1 MFKWIDRLAPFFIA
15 LLLVAAICCC
25 SYALIEMVSLS
36 EISDCNAVE

>member
-25 SYALIEMVSLS
+25 SYALIEMVSSLT
-36 EISDCNAVE
+36 IIDCNTIK